1 MNIAWLFAENT
12 VLPPTTPV
20 QAIKDLAPIWGSWR
34 TQRGYNTD
42 NVVCWDPEQAEK
54 LCRQGYAKICNLY
67 IPEPVYKQLNRP
79 AGVRVFGG
87 GFDFAVDSVDD
98 IIATHLVA
106 SVADVILM
114 VGFDLETKTKPSAS
128 RNNYIGILAQ
138 AIGASGKQWVIIDHH
153 TDFAEPIQKLSNIT
167 SDLLPNVLQLL
178 GNNNNGT

>member
-34 TQRGYNTD
+34 TQRSYQSD
-42 NVVCWDPEQAEK
+42 NVVCWDPDQAEK
-54 LCRQGYAKICNLY
+54 LVRQGYAKICNLY
-67 IPEPVYKQLNRP
+67 IPESIYKQLEKP

-114 VGFDLETKTKPSAS
+114 VGFDLETKAKSSAS

-138 AIGASGKQWVIIDHH
+138 AISTSGKQWVIIDHH
-153 TDFAEPIQKLSNIT
+153 TDLAEPIQKLPNIT
-167 SDLLPNVLQLL
+167 RDLLPNVLQLL
-178 GNNNNGT
+178 SNNNGM

>member
-12 VLPPTTPV
+12 ILPPTIPV

-34 TQRGYNTD
+34 TQRSYQSD
-42 NVVCWDPEQAEK
+42 NVVCWDPDQAEK

-67 IPEPVYKQLNRP
+67 IPEPVYKQLNKP

-114 VGFDLETKTKPSAS
+114 VGFDLEAKTKPSAS

>member
-34 TQRGYNTD
+34 TQRSYQSD
-42 NVVCWDPEQAEK
+42 NVVCWDPTQAEK
-54 LCRQGYAKICNLY
+54 LYRQGYAKICNLY
-67 IPEPVYKQLNRP
+67 IPEQTYQKLNRP
-79 AGVRVFGG
+79 AGVRAFGG
-87 GFDFAVDSVDD
+87 SFDFAVDSIDD

-114 VGFDLETKTKPSAS
+114 MGFDLEAQTKPSAS
-128 RNNYIGILAQ
+128 RTNYIGILAR
-138 AIGASGKQWVIIDHH
+138 AIELSGKQWVIVDHH
-153 TDFAEPIQKLSNIT
+153 TDLAEPIQKLSNIT

>member
-34 TQRGYNTD
+34 TQRSYQSD
-42 NVVCWDPEQAEK
+42 NVVCWDPDQAEK
-54 LCRQGYAKICNLY
+54 LVRQGYAKICNLY
-67 IPEPVYKQLNRP
+67 IPESIYKQLEKP

-114 VGFDLETKTKPSAS
+114 VGFDLEAKTKSSAS

-138 AIGASGKQWVIIDHH
+138 AISTSGKQWVIIDHH
-153 TDFAEPIQKLSNIT
+153 TDLAEPIQKLPNIT
-167 SDLLPNVLQLL
+167 RDLLPNVLQLL
-178 GNNNNGT
+178 SNNNGM